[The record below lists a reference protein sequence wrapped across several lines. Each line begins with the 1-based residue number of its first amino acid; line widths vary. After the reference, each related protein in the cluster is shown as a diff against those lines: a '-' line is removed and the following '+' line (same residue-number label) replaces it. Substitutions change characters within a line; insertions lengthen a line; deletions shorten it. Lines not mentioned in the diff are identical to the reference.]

1 MMFLCVYVSEVRGIP
16 TTVAQSFHRIHI
28 DNTIMFQK
36 REPQKA
42 FFLGNLLKK
51 RFPAPPSHK
60 NTQKTTKQAMT
71 GNRFGTQAHTGRWN
85 AWTAHCFR
93 RTDSR
98 PPCSRP
104 TGRADGKRAE
114 RRRRNE
120 GDIRNHHNS
129 GMTATWGKH
138 ARRAQLVFRIISS
151 RAGCTPRTA
160 YCDAYAADFRIKAN
174 RLAIRRL
181 AAGRMGKGTRK
192 GPDRSA
198 KEALR
203 PCQRGGA
210 AMRKGFC
217 GRAKG
222 AFREQLTGM
231 GAPHGPGNRH
241 RGLPPEGGK
250 GRSGH
255 CRQLFRDFA
264 LSRKSQR
271 KPGVSAPGFLVVRY
285 GWRATP
291 RPAITSQSS
300 FRQRHTLRAATLQA
314 LRRGRM
320 YPRAHPTDCISECL
334 RRERRPSRRRCR

>member
-1 MMFLCVYVSEVRGIP
+1 
-16 TTVAQSFHRIHI
+16 
-28 DNTIMFQK
+28 
-36 REPQKA
+36 
-42 FFLGNLLKK
+42 
-51 RFPAPPSHK
+51 
-60 NTQKTTKQAMT
+60 MT
-71 GNRFGTQAHTGRWN
+71 GNRFGTQAHTGRWS
-85 AWTAHCFR
+85 AWTAHGFR
-93 RTDSR
+93 RADSR
-98 PPCSRP
+98 PPCRRL

-114 RRRRNE
+114 RHRRKE
-120 GDIRNHHNS
+120 GDNRNHHNN
-129 GMTATWGKH
+129 GLTAHLGQIRPPG
-138 ARRAQLVFRIISS
+138 RRVFRIISS

-160 YCDAYAADFRIKAN
+160 YYDAYAADLRIKAN
-174 RLAIRRL
+174 HLAINRL
-181 AAGRMGKGTRK
+181 AAGKIKKGTRK
-192 GPDRSA
+192 GPNRSA
-198 KEALR
+198 KKALR

-217 GRAKG
+217 GRTKG

-231 GAPHGPGNRH
+231 DAPHGPGNRH

-285 GWRATP
+285 GWRAMP

-314 LRRGRM
+314 LRQGRM
-320 YPRAHPTDCISECL
+320 CPRAHPTDCISACL